1 MKREVNYSNW
11 REDLREVVDVPPIEP
26 KTPKT
31 PRREVKETDNV
42 NNKVVINPTMAE
54 ANEVFKEIGGT
65 VLDIQE
71 TEKIK
76 EEALEEGAFKNQYG
90 KKGKLSQSSERKG
103 LGRRSSIKPGAKPT
117 GYESTREFRDAAM
130 KFSRKPNTKFR
141 TEEKDEALELV
152 KKSLRAKGA
161 LIDTKNQPKR
171 QHWSKEH
178 ARKDYDPKRYDKKN
192 D

>member
-31 PRREVKETDNV
+31 PRREVKENEKV
-42 NNKVVINPTMAE
+42 NNIVVINPTMSE

-71 TEKIK
+71 TEIPTSSKVLRLLTQKSTIDQKIAQAK
-76 EEALEEGAFKNQYG
+76 TENLNKMKKTNQPQDDTQLEVQERTLTPEE
-90 KKGKLSQSSERKG
+90 KKK
-103 LGRRSSIKPGAKPT
+103 KPT
-117 GYESTREFRDAAM
+117 AYD
-130 KFSRKPNTKFR
+130 
-141 TEEKDEALELV
+141 LV
-152 KKSLRAKGA
+152 KRSMGKSFINTENL
-161 LIDTKNQPKR
+161 PKR

-178 ARKDYDPKRYDKKN
+178 MRKDPTPNRYDNKN

>member
-11 REDLREVVDVPPIEP
+11 REDLREVVDVPPIKP

-31 PRREVKETDNV
+31 PRREVKETDKV

-71 TEKIK
+71 
-76 EEALEEGAFKNQYG
+76 
-90 KKGKLSQSSERKG
+90 
-103 LGRRSSIKPGAKPT
+103 
-117 GYESTREFRDAAM
+117 
-130 KFSRKPNTKFR
+130 
-141 TEEKDEALELV
+141 KDEALELV
-152 KKSLRAKGA
+152 KKSLPKGA
-161 LIDTKNQPKR
+161 LIDTKKQPKR

-178 ARKDYDPKRYDKKN
+178 MRKDYDPKRYDKKN